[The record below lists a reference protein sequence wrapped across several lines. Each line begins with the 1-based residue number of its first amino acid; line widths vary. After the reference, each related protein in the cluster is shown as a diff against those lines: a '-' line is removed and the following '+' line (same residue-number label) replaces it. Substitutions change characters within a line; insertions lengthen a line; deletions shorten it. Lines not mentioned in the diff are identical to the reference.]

1 MLDTRLLLSPLDAA
15 RLIAQ
20 GRLVAFP
27 TETVYGLGARI
38 DDAAAVARIFEAK
51 GRPASNP
58 LIAHVASVDAARA
71 LAWEWTPSADALSQL
86 WPGPLTLVVRRAAG
100 VPDHATAGLDTLG
113 VRVPSH
119 PLALE
124 MLRACDFPVAAP
136 SANRSGRPS
145 PTTARAVLD
154 DLSGRIDAV
163 LQGPQSQTGLESTVV
178 DVSTGEAIV
187 LRPGSVTLDD
197 LRAVWPMARMARTDD
212 ATERSPGTRFRH
224 YAPRARVHIDAL
236 GDMPRWWIGV
246 GQPDDPS
253 AFAVVRVLPDVSEY
267 ARALFAF
274 FREADANGAAS
285 ITCAWVEA
293 DGIGVALMD
302 RIERAAE
309 AG

>member
-1 MLDTRLLLSPLDAA
+1 MPDTRLLSSPADAA
-15 RLIAQ
+15 RLIAE

-27 TETVYGLGARI
+27 TETVYGLGARM
-38 DDAAAVARIFEAK
+38 DDAPAVARIFEAK

-71 LAWEWTPSADALSQL
+71 LCAEWTPSADALSQL
-86 WPGPLTLVVRRAAG
+86 WPGPLTLVVRRASG

-124 MLRACDFPVAAP
+124 MLRACGFPVAAP

-145 PTTARAVLD
+145 PTTAQAVLD
-154 DLSGRIDAV
+154 DLTGRIDAV

-178 DVSTGEAIV
+178 DVSQGEAVV

-197 LRAVWPMARMARTDD
+197 LRALWPAARMGRPDD

-224 YAPRARVHIDAL
+224 YAPHARVHIDAL
-236 GDMPRWWIGV
+236 GDAPRWWIGI
-246 GQPDDPS
+246 GSPHDPS
-253 AFAVVRVLPDVSEY
+253 AFAVVHALPDVETY

-274 FREADANGAAS
+274 FREADAGGAAS
-285 ITCAWVEA
+285 ITCASIEV

-309 AG
+309 G